1 MKKKNIIALICAIML
16 MIPMTITVF
25 ATPVSAPTDESVP
38 VTTISEVN
46 IPSET
51 VPSESEEAV
60 IILDAVEI
68 ERVKPA
74 TEEEANACLEKSY
87 ERKEIAESIRDGL
100 ISLGYT
106 EDHPAV
112 VLANED
118 IANTNIE
125 ISYYKKEIAK
135 WEKIR
140 EWNKKAAKY
149 PNAARAWKYM
159 KEQFGWNDTVCAGIM
174 GNFMAECGGCWT
186 SDLNYSVNSKNGL
199 GMVQW
204 IGSRRKA
211 IVKRYGDSPTL
222 EEQLEF
228 MYDELYGTDGVR
240 RQVTKKQLEKI
251 MNASTPEECAMAF
264 ATYYERCAERHR
276 APRKGY
282 ARTAYEYFVG

>member
-25 ATPVSAPTDESVP
+25 ATPVSAPADESVP
-38 VTTISEVN
+38 VTTISEAN

-51 VPSESEEAV
+51 VSSEPEETV

-112 VLANED
+112 ILANED

-125 ISYYKKEIAK
+125 IDYYKKEIAK

-159 KEQFGWNDTVCAGIM
+159 KEQFGWSDTVCAGIM

-204 IGSRRKA
+204 IESRRKA
-211 IVKRYGDSPTL
+211 IVKRYGDNPTL

-240 RQVTKKQLEKI
+240 RQVTKRQLEKI

-264 ATYYERCAERHR
+264 ATYYERCAEQHR

-282 ARTAYEYFVG
+282 ARTAYNYFAD

>member
-1 MKKKNIIALICAIML
+1 MKKKNIIALICTVVL
-16 MIPMTITVF
+16 MMQMTITVF
-25 ATPVSAPTDESVP
+25 ATPVSAPADESVP
-38 VTTISEVN
+38 VTTISEAN

-51 VPSESEEAV
+51 VPSEPEETV

-87 ERKEIAESIRDGL
+87 ERKEIAKSIRDGL
-100 ISLGYT
+100 ISLGYA
-106 EDHPAV
+106 ENHPAV

-118 IANTNIE
+118 ISNTNIE
-125 ISYYKKEIAK
+125 IDYYKKEVAK

-140 EWNKKAAKY
+140 EWNEKAAKY

-159 KEQFGWNDTVCAGIM
+159 KEQFGWSDTVCAGIM

-211 IVKRYGDSPTL
+211 IIKRYGNNPTL

-240 RQVTKKQLEKI
+240 RQVSKKELGKI

-264 ATYYERCAERHR
+264 ATYYERCAKQHR

-282 ARTAYEYFVG
+282 ARTAYNYFVG

>member
-16 MIPMTITVF
+16 MIPMTVTVF
-25 ATPVSAPTDESVP
+25 ATPVSAPADESVP
-38 VTTISEVN
+38 VTTISEAN

-51 VPSESEEAV
+51 VPSEPEETV
-60 IILDAVEI
+60 IILDTVEI

-74 TEEEANACLEKSY
+74 TEEEAHACLEKSY
-87 ERKEIAESIRDGL
+87 ERKEIAKSIRDGL

-118 IANTNIE
+118 ISNTGIE
-125 ISYYKKEIAK
+125 IDYYKKEVAK

-140 EWNKKAAKY
+140 EWNEKAAKY
-149 PNAARAWKYM
+149 PNAAKAWKYM

-186 SDLNYSVNSKNGL
+186 SDLDYSVNSKNGL

-204 IGSRRKA
+204 IGKRREA
-211 IVKRYGDSPTL
+211 IVKRYGNNPTL

-240 RQVTKKQLEKI
+240 RQVSKKELGKI

-264 ATYYERCAERHR
+264 ATYYERCAKQHR

-282 ARTAYEYFVG
+282 ARTAYNYFVG

>member
-1 MKKKNIIALICAIML
+1 MKKKNIIALICVIML
-16 MIPMTITVF
+16 MIPMTVTVF
-25 ATPVSAPTDESVP
+25 ATPVSAPADESVP
-38 VTTISEVN
+38 VTTISEAN

-51 VPSESEEAV
+51 VPSEPEETV

-74 TEEEANACLEKSY
+74 TEEEAYACLEKSY
-87 ERKEIAESIRDGL
+87 ERKEIAKSIRDGL
-100 ISLGYT
+100 ISLGYA

-118 IANTNIE
+118 ISNTGIE
-125 ISYYKKEIAK
+125 IDYYKKEVAK

-140 EWNKKAAKY
+140 EWNEKAAKY
-149 PNAARAWKYM
+149 PNAAKAWKYM

-204 IGSRRKA
+204 IGDRRKA
-211 IVKRYGDSPTL
+211 IVKRYGNNPTI

-282 ARTAYEYFVG
+282 ARTAYNYFAG

>member
-1 MKKKNIIALICAIML
+1 MKKKNIIALIYAIML
-16 MIPMTITVF
+16 MILMTITVF
-25 ATPVSAPTDESVP
+25 ATPVSAPADESVP
-38 VTTISEVN
+38 VTTISEAN

-51 VPSESEEAV
+51 VPSEPEETV
-60 IILDAVEI
+60 IILDTVEI

-125 ISYYKKEIAK
+125 IDYYKEEVTK

-149 PNAARAWKYM
+149 PNAAKAWKYM
-159 KEQFGWNDTVCAGIM
+159 KEQFGWSDTVCAGIM

-204 IGSRRKA
+204 IGKRREA
-211 IVKRYGDSPTL
+211 IVKRYGNNPTL

-240 RQVTKKQLEKI
+240 RQVSKKELGKI

-282 ARTAYEYFVG
+282 ARTAYNYFVG

>member
-25 ATPVSAPTDESVP
+25 ATPVSAPADESVP
-38 VTTISEVN
+38 VTTISEAN

-51 VPSESEEAV
+51 VPSEPEETV
-60 IILDAVEI
+60 IILDTVEI

-87 ERKEIAESIRDGL
+87 ERKEIAKSIRDGL
-100 ISLGYT
+100 ISLGYA

-118 IANTNIE
+118 ISNTNIE
-125 ISYYKKEIAK
+125 IDYYKKEVAK

-140 EWNKKAAKY
+140 EWNEKAAKY

-159 KEQFGWNDTVCAGIM
+159 KEQFGWSDTVCAGIM

-211 IVKRYGDSPTL
+211 IIKRYGNSPTL

-240 RQVTKKQLEKI
+240 RQVSKKELGKI

-264 ATYYERCAERHR
+264 ATYYERCAEQHR

-282 ARTAYEYFVG
+282 ARTAYNYFVG

>member
-16 MIPMTITVF
+16 MISMTITVF
-25 ATPVSAPTDESVP
+25 ATPVSAPADESVP
-38 VTTISEVN
+38 VTTISEAN

-51 VPSESEEAV
+51 VSSEPEETV

-68 ERVKPA
+68 ERVKPT

-125 ISYYKKEIAK
+125 IDYYKKEVAK

-159 KEQFGWNDTVCAGIM
+159 KEQFGWSDTVCAGIM

-204 IGSRRKA
+204 IGDRRKA
-211 IVKRYGDSPTL
+211 IVKRYGNNPTI

-228 MYDELYGTDGVR
+228 MYDELYGTDGVS
-240 RQVTKKQLEKI
+240 RQVSKKELEKI
-251 MNASTPEECAMAF
+251 MNAATPEECAMAF
-264 ATYYERCAERHR
+264 ATYYERCAKQHR

-282 ARTAYEYFVG
+282 ARTAYNYFVG

>member
-1 MKKKNIIALICAIML
+1 MKKKNIIALICTVVL
-16 MIPMTITVF
+16 MMQMAITVF
-25 ATPVSAPTDESVP
+25 ATPVSAPADESVP
-38 VTTISEVN
+38 VTTISEAN

-51 VPSESEEAV
+51 VPSEPEETV

-125 ISYYKKEIAK
+125 IDYYKKEVAK

-159 KEQFGWNDTVCAGIM
+159 KEQFGWSDTVCAGIM

-186 SDLNYSVNSKNGL
+186 SDLDYAVNSKNGL

-211 IVKRYGDSPTL
+211 ITKRYGNNPTL

-240 RQVTKKQLEKI
+240 RQVTKRQLEKI

-264 ATYYERCAERHR
+264 ATYYERCAEQHR

-282 ARTAYEYFVG
+282 ARTAYNYFAD

>member
-1 MKKKNIIALICAIML
+1 MKKKNIIALICIVVL
-16 MIPMTITVF
+16 MMQMAITVF
-25 ATPVSAPTDESVP
+25 ATPVSAPADESVP
-38 VTTISEVN
+38 VTTISEAN

-51 VPSESEEAV
+51 VPSEPEETV

-125 ISYYKKEIAK
+125 IDYYKKEVAK

-159 KEQFGWNDTVCAGIM
+159 KEQFGWSDTVCAGIM

-186 SDLNYSVNSKNGL
+186 SDLDYSVNSKNGL

-211 IVKRYGDSPTL
+211 IIKRYGNNPAL

-240 RQVTKKQLEKI
+240 RQVTKRQLEKI

-264 ATYYERCAERHR
+264 ATYYERCAEQHR

-282 ARTAYEYFVG
+282 ARTAYNYFAD

>member
-1 MKKKNIIALICAIML
+1 MKKKNIIALICTVVL
-16 MIPMTITVF
+16 MMQMTITVF
-25 ATPVSAPTDESVP
+25 ATPVSAPADESVP
-38 VTTISEVN
+38 VTTISEAN

-51 VPSESEEAV
+51 VPSEPEETV

-68 ERVKPA
+68 ERVKPT

-87 ERKEIAESIRDGL
+87 ESKEIAESIRDGL
-100 ISLGYT
+100 ISLGYA

-125 ISYYKKEIAK
+125 IDYYKKEIAK

-159 KEQFGWNDTVCAGIM
+159 KEQFGWSDTVCAGIM

-264 ATYYERCAERHR
+264 ATYYERCAEQHR

-282 ARTAYEYFVG
+282 ARTAYNYFAD